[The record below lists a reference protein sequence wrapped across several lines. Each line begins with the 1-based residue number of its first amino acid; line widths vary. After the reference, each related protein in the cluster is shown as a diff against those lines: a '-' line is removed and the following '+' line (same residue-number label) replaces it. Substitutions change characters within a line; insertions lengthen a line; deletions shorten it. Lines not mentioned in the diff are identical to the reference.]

1 MENNQRCITK
11 KVRFIMPKHYGK
23 TKKKGLKKPKS
34 MKKSKRRK

>member
-1 MENNQRCITK
+1 MENNQRRIAK
-11 KVRFIMPKHYGK
+11 KVGFIMPKHYGK